1 MTVRFGASGRV
12 LGWGVGLSREGG
24 VVLEVVSTAVV
35 PGARAAE
42 VLRFML
48 EPTDSAYRSWWPGV
62 HNRFHITARSRRAD
76 HVGDRVLMD
85 ERVGRRRLR
94 FAGEVVDVVADRWVV
109 WQLRQGV
116 PLPVR
121 LRLDLQDDLDRSGEG
136 PFVRVRH
143 TVQAGWVGPG
153 RILDPFFGLYVSRRF
168 AADLDEHVR
177 TEFARL
183 GAVLSGERSG

>member
-1 MTVRFGASGRV
+1 LGLGPGSRVRLEVPVA
-12 LGWGVGLSREGG
+12 GG
-24 VVLEVVSTAVV
+24 GIVLELVSTAVV

-42 VLRFML
+42 VLRFLL

-62 HNRFHITARSRRAD
+62 HDRLHITVRSGRAD

-85 ERVGRRRLR
+85 ELVGRRRLR
-94 FAGEVVDVVADRWVV
+94 FAGRVVEVVADRRVV
-109 WQLRQGV
+109 WQLHQGV

-121 LRLDLQDDLDRSGEG
+121 LRLDLEDDPARGGEC
-136 PFVRVRH
+136 PSVRVRH
-143 TVQAGWVGPG
+143 TVRAGWAGSG
-153 RILDPFFGLYVSRRF
+153 RIADPLFRLYLSSRF

-183 GAVLSGERSG
+183 GAVLRGGRSG

>member
-1 MTVRFGASGRV
+1 VT
-12 LGWGVGLSREGG
+12 GG
-24 VVLEVVSTAVV
+24 GIVLELLSTAVV
-35 PGARAAE
+35 PGARAGE

-62 HNRFHITARSRRAD
+62 HDRFHVTFRSRRPD

-94 FAGEVVDVVADRWVV
+94 FSGKVVEVVADRRVV
-109 WQLRQGV
+109 WQLQQGV

-121 LRLDLQDDLDRSGEG
+121 LRLDLEDAAARSDEA

-143 TVQAGWVGPG
+143 TVQAGWAGPG
-153 RILDPFFGLYVSRRF
+153 RVADPLFGLYLSRRF

-183 GAVLSGERSG
+183 GVVLSGGRSR